1 MDPKNGTKSV
11 TLPIFLFSLTESL
24 IDKLSIKS
32 VLSRNAVFKIRT
44 NEWRGAKHKI
54 AIVRYD
60 KQKNIPL
67 GSFSSLNEP
76 TSAPVLVQ
84 KILFRHYTFKKI
96 FNWHFHS
103 SGLVV

>member
-1 MDPKNGTKSV
+1 MRFLKSGQ
-11 TLPIFLFSLTESL
+11 T
-24 IDKLSIKS
+24 
-32 VLSRNAVFKIRT
+32 T
-44 NEWRGAKHKI
+44 NRGAKHKI

-84 KILFRHYTFKKI
+84 KVLFRHYTFKKV
-96 FNWHFHS
+96 FNWHFHP